1 MTVNETRTHEAIQSM
16 SRKMRD
22 QNRIDWEKRKWEL
35 ASKIFLE
42 LNLDNS
48 RRDVPTKEDAEL
60 AIERAE
66 EFIKEYKQQSQP
78 KEK

>member
-1 MTVNETRTHEAIQSM
+1 MTVNEARTHEAIQSM
-16 SRKMRD
+16 NRKMRD

-48 RRDVPTKEDAEL
+48 RRDVPTEEDAEL

-66 EFIKEYKQQSQP
+66 EFIKTYQLK
-78 KEK
+78 KEEQ